1 MSTPPQPPRGLR
13 ISDADRERAAER
25 LQTAMAE
32 GRITF
37 TELDERLA
45 AVYAARYEAELLP
58 PLADLPGAAPA
69 PPPVPARTPTVL
81 RAGMSGIKRT
91 GAWSVPARLR
101 VQSVMGT
108 VLLDFSR
115 AENPHPVVEI
125 ELEIAAG
132 SAKLLLPTTPPP
144 TSTASSRP
152 WGRSRA
158 GCRRNPGPA
167 APTSWCAAAAAWER
181 WSCAAASTSP
191 ATTSDPFSTQ
201 RLTTAPTALYGY

>member
-81 RAGMSGIKRT
+81 RAGMSGIKRS

-132 SAKLLLPTTPPP
+132 SAKLLLPDDA
-144 TSTASSRP
+144 TANVDGLVATLGEIKSRVP
-152 WGRSRA
+152 SQPRPGGTHFVVRGRCGLGTVVVRRRFHFA
-158 GCRRNPGPA
+158 GHH
-167 APTSWCAAAAAWER
+167 
-181 WSCAAASTSP
+181 
-191 ATTSDPFSTQ
+191 F
-201 RLTTAPTALYGY
+201 

>member
-132 SAKLLLPTTPPP
+132 SAKLLLPDDA
-144 TSTASSRP
+144 TANVDGLVATLGEIKSRVP
-152 WGRSRA
+152 SQPRPGGTHFVVRGRCGLGTVVVRRRFHFA
-158 GCRRNPGPA
+158 GHH
-167 APTSWCAAAAAWER
+167 
-181 WSCAAASTSP
+181 
-191 ATTSDPFSTQ
+191 F
-201 RLTTAPTALYGY
+201 

>member
-58 PLADLPGAAPA
+58 PLADLPGATPA

-101 VQSVMGT
+101 VQSLMGT

-132 SAKLLLPTTPPP
+132 SAKLLLPDDA
-144 TSTASSRP
+144 TANVDGLIATLGEIKSRVP
-152 WGRSRA
+152 SQPRPGGTHFVVRGRCGLGSVVVRRRFHFA
-158 GCRRNPGPA
+158 GHH
-167 APTSWCAAAAAWER
+167 
-181 WSCAAASTSP
+181 
-191 ATTSDPFSTQ
+191 F
-201 RLTTAPTALYGY
+201 

>member
-58 PLADLPGAAPA
+58 PLADLPGATPA

-101 VQSVMGT
+101 VQCVMGT

-132 SAKLLLPTTPPP
+132 STKLLLPDDA
-144 TSTASSRP
+144 TANVDGLIATLGEIKSRVP
-152 WGRSRA
+152 SQPRPGGSHFVVRGRCGLGSVVVRRRFHFA
-158 GCRRNPGPA
+158 GHH
-167 APTSWCAAAAAWER
+167 
-181 WSCAAASTSP
+181 
-191 ATTSDPFSTQ
+191 F
-201 RLTTAPTALYGY
+201 

>member
-37 TELDERLA
+37 TELDERLG

-58 PLADLPGAAPA
+58 PLADLPGATPA

-132 SAKLLLPTTPPP
+132 SAKLLLPDDA
-144 TSTASSRP
+144 TANVDGLVATLGEIKSRVP
-152 WGRSRA
+152 SQPRPGGTHFVVRGRCGLGSVVVRRRFHFA
-158 GCRRNPGPA
+158 GHH
-167 APTSWCAAAAAWER
+167 
-181 WSCAAASTSP
+181 
-191 ATTSDPFSTQ
+191 F
-201 RLTTAPTALYGY
+201 

>member
-58 PLADLPGAAPA
+58 PLADLPGATPA

-132 SAKLLLPTTPPP
+132 SAKLLLPDDA
-144 TSTASSRP
+144 TANVDGLVATLGEIKSRVP
-152 WGRSRA
+152 SQPRPGGTHFVVRGRCGLGTVVVRRRFHFA
-158 GCRRNPGPA
+158 GHH
-167 APTSWCAAAAAWER
+167 
-181 WSCAAASTSP
+181 
-191 ATTSDPFSTQ
+191 F
-201 RLTTAPTALYGY
+201 

>member
-58 PLADLPGAAPA
+58 PLADLPGATPA

-108 VLLDFSR
+108 VLLDFSQ

-132 SAKLLLPTTPPP
+132 SAKLLLPDDA
-144 TSTASSRP
+144 TANVDGLVATLGEIKSRVP
-152 WGRSRA
+152 SQPRPGGTHFVVRGRCGLGSVVVRRRFHFA
-158 GCRRNPGPA
+158 GHH
-167 APTSWCAAAAAWER
+167 
-181 WSCAAASTSP
+181 
-191 ATTSDPFSTQ
+191 F
-201 RLTTAPTALYGY
+201 